1 MDAFKREY
9 SNKDT
14 KTVAIPWFWSNWDPE
29 NYSIWYCEYKFP
41 KELKMVFMSCNLVT
55 GMYQRLDKMHKHAFG
70 SMIVFGKDNDSTIS
84 GIWIWRG
91 QELAFNLSPD
101 LQIDFESYDWKKLD
115 ASSAETKKMVTEYF
129 AWEGDFG
136 GKKFN
141 QGKIFK

>member
-1 MDAFKREY
+1 
-9 SNKDT
+9 
-14 KTVAIPWFWSNWDPE
+14 
-29 NYSIWYCEYKFP
+29 
-41 KELKMVFMSCNLVT
+41 
-55 GMYQRLDKMHKHAFG
+55 LDKMHKHAFG